1 MMYSDVGHGL
11 MLLAVSKA
19 LNLSTIW
26 LVMSCMSIYF
36 GLLFNEFYGM
46 KIALIYKLT
55 GGIFG
60 VDPIWG
66 VAHNSL
72 AF

>member
-1 MMYSDVGHGL
+1 
-11 MLLAVSKA
+11 
-19 LNLSTIW
+19 
-26 LVMSCMSIYF
+26 MSCMSIYF